1 MFNWFKK
8 DKKQNKSATNL
19 VTGKYS
25 VVESDSILGRYA
37 VVTGKESASEL
48 LRINHFRNREDAN
61 RLAEAYNEAHQRLEN
76 RGT

>member
-1 MFNWFKK
+1 MLSWFKK
-8 DKKQNKSATNL
+8 DKEQKKSANDL

-37 VVTGKESASEL
+37 VVTGKESGAEL
-48 LRINHFRNREDAN
+48 LWINHFRNREDAN
-61 RLAEAYNEAHQRLEN
+61 SLAEAYNEAHQRLEN